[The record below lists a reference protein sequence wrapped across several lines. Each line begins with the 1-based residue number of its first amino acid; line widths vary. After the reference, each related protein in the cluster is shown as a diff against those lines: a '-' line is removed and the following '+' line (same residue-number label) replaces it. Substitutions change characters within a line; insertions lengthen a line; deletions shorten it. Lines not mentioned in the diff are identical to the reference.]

1 MSFYPV
7 PLPELH
13 PSPGTLIAIQ
23 ELTEESPDPERIMVL
38 ALNDY
43 AELWKLNLH
52 TGATERMLQTN
63 IPDLNLLHPVQI
75 VISPDG
81 AVAAV
86 SNTYGQYAAVYDLLD
101 GKEILQLS
109 RDDYH
114 YDVST
119 YPLSFAYIDQ
129 RLILVHGTEWNR
141 LDLTDVFRGTSLTV
155 RHTPIHNNDSSQNT
169 DEPDTSEH
177 YLDYFHGKLSVSP
190 DQKWIVDSGWVWAPL
205 GITRSWSLDNWL
217 SHVWESEDGSS
228 IHDLWQTMDWDLPSA
243 WIAPHTIA
251 IWGQVDEE
259 MVDEED
265 WEEEGVSPA
274 IIFFNAQTGERIG
287 VITSVP
293 AFNTTSPVEGV
304 FPHAQAGMAADEDK
318 LFTWRHGLDL
328 HVWNCPTL
336 TCVAI
341 TTKVHPQLYHRPAKL
356 FIGLPTEDAPHRL
369 LAWRYD
375 LDKA

>member
-1 MSFYPV
+1 MSFYSV

-23 ELTEESPDPERIMVL
+23 ELTEESPDPERIMAL
-38 ALNDY
+38 ALNDH

-52 TGATERMLQTN
+52 TGVTERILQTN

-86 SNTYGQYAAVYDLLD
+86 SNVYGQHAAVYDLLD

-141 LDLTDVFRGTSLTV
+141 LDLTDVLLGESLTV
-155 RHTPIHNNDSSQNT
+155 RHTPIHHNDSSQNT

-205 GITRSWSLDNWL
+205 GITRSWSLENWL

-293 AFNTTSPVEGV
+293 AFNTTSPIEGV
-304 FPHAQAGMAADEDK
+304 FPHAQAGMAADEDT

-336 TCVAI
+336 TCIA
-341 TTKVHPQLYHRPAKL
+341 TTTEVHPQLYHHQAKL
-356 FIGLPTEDAPHRL
+356 FIGLSTEDAPHRL

>member
-7 PLPELH
+7 SLPELH
-13 PSPGTLIAIQ
+13 PSPGTLITIQ
-23 ELTEESPDPERIMVL
+23 ELTEESHDPERIMVL
-38 ALNDY
+38 ALNDL

-52 TGATERMLQTN
+52 TGVTERILQTN
-63 IPDLNLLHPVQI
+63 IPQMNLLHPVQI

-86 SNTYGQYAAVYDLLD
+86 SNVYGQYAAVYDLLD

-119 YPLSFAYIDQ
+119 YPLSFACIDQ
-129 RLILVHGTEWNR
+129 RIILIHGTEWNR
-141 LDLTDVFRGTSLTV
+141 LDLTDILRGTSLTV
-155 RHTPIHNNDSSQNT
+155 RPTPKYNNDSSQNT
-169 DEPDTSEH
+169 DEPGTSKH

-205 GITRSWSLDNWL
+205 GIARSWSLENWL
-217 SHVWESEDGSS
+217 KHVWESEDGAS
-228 IHDLWQTMDWDLPSA
+228 IHKLWQTMDWDLPSA
-243 WIAPHTIA
+243 WISPHTIA

-265 WEEEGVSPA
+265 WQEEGVSPA
-274 IIFFNAQTGERIG
+274 IILFNAQTGERIG

-293 AFNTTSPVEGV
+293 AFSTTSPVEGV
-304 FPHAQAGMAADEDK
+304 FPHAQAGIAADQDK
-318 LFTWRHGLDL
+318 LFTWRYGLDL
-328 HVWNCPTL
+328 YVWNCSTL
-336 TCVAI
+336 TCDA
-341 TTKVHPQLYHRPAKL
+341 TTTEVHPQLYHHQARL
-356 FIGLPTEDAPHRL
+356 FIGLSTDAPHQL
-369 LAWRYD
+369 LAWKYD
-375 LDKA
+375 SRTA